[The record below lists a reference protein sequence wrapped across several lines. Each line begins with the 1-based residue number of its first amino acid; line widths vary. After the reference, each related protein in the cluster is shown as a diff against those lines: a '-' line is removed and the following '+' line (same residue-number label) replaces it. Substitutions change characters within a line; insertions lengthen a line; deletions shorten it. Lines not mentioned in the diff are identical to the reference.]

1 MIQCVQVV
9 STNQD
14 EEEVEVEVEEETPA
28 AAAANVSQPDEK
40 VTKDQGVW
48 IGNINIT
55 LT

>member
-14 EEEVEVEVEEETPA
+14 EEEVEVEVEEETPDA
-28 AAAANVSQPDEK
+28 AAAADVSQPDQK
-40 VTKDQGVW
+40 VTQKPGVY
-48 IGNINIT
+48 IT

>member
-9 STNQD
+9 STDLD
-14 EEEVEVEVEEETPA
+14 EEEVEVEEETPA